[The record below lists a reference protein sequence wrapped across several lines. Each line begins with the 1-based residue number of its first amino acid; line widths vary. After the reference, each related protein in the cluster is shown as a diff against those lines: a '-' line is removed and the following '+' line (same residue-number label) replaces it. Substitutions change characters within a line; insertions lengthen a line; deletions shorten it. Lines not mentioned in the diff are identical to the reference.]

1 MFHNHTIYNRNK
13 QAVSRALLALIGM
26 LFTFLVV
33 ARYAQAQ
40 DSDVAQS
47 GEIIIQGNPPIDIV
61 FIIDESGSMAPIQQS
76 VIDNVNFIANQLLA
90 FLDPRY
96 ALVGFGSSAAHG
108 GGSSGDPHTHTDFT
122 DVTTFGQALTQL
134 VDDGG
139 IEPGVEATIHAMNNL
154 AAYRP
159 GAGVCAVL
167 ITNEDSDGGD
177 LATANAALDNRS
189 AVWLGVVNIGT
200 GNTAVNYGPNVG
212 SMSEHTGGSVH
223 EVDTFV
229 VDPQPVLQALLN
241 DCIATVT
248 QGITLTPAEATNPVG
263 TDHTVT
269 ATLFDENLD
278 PLVGITVNFEVTA
291 GPNLGETGS
300 CVTDANGQC
309 TFTYT
314 GDGGAGTDTI
324 TASFV
329 DDQSQTRTATA
340 LKHWQSTT
348 DVSLTGLAGQG
359 SGPAWWLSGLVLLVV
374 AAGLLVMRRK
384 MA

>member
-1 MFHNHTIYNRNK
+1 MFHSQFNYNHHK
-13 QAVSRALLALIGM
+13 QTVSRALLALILM
-26 LFTFLVV
+26 LFAFLFL
-33 ARYAQAQ
+33 ASYAQAQ
-40 DSDVAQS
+40 DSDAAQS
-47 GEIIIQGNPPIDIV
+47 GEIIIQGNPPVDIV
-61 FIIDESGSMAPIQQS
+61 FIIDESGSMASIQQN

-90 FLDPRY
+90 FLDPHY
-96 ALVGFGSSAAHG
+96 ALVGFGSSSAHG
-108 GGSSGDPHTHTDFT
+108 GGSSGAPHTHTDFT

-134 VDDGG
+134 VDDGSF
-139 IEPGVEATIHAMNNL
+139 EPGVEATIYAMNNL
-154 AAYRP
+154 TAYRP

-189 AVWLGVVNIGT
+189 AVWLGVVTIGT
-200 GNTAVNYGPNVG
+200 GNTAVNYGPNAG

-223 EVDTFV
+223 EVDNFV

-248 QGITLTPAEATNPVG
+248 QGITLTPVEATNPVG

-269 ATLFDENLD
+269 ATLFDDNLN
-278 PLVGITVNFEVTA
+278 PLPGITVNFEVTA
-291 GPNLGETGS
+291 GPNVGTTGS

-324 TASFV
+324 VGSFV
-329 DDQSQTRTATA
+329 DDQGQTRSATA
-340 LKHWQSTT
+340 IKHWQSTT
-348 DVSLTGLAGQG
+348 DVSLSGLSGQG
-359 SGPAWWLSGLVLLVV
+359 SNPVWWLSGLAVLVV